1 MQIKEDVFHL
11 SLQPQW
17 IASPEICV
25 ILHILRKPNSIIVS
39 LFIQNSF
46 KFLTSLPPRRPIF
59 YFSAQFQDV
68 KTGFFLQILLK
79 KLITSIEQYVLHIL
93 AFLPFSFRQKF
104 SYFVLREPWTPFVF

>member
-25 ILHILRKPNSIIVS
+25 ILHILLKPNSIIVS

-46 KFLTSLPPRRPIF
+46 KFLTSLPPRRPTFFGLFFGTVSGCKDRLFLADTPQKVDNIHGAVCF
-59 YFSAQFQDV
+59 TYSCFLSVQF
-68 KTGFFLQILLK
+68 
-79 KLITSIEQYVLHIL
+79 
-93 AFLPFSFRQKF
+93 
-104 SYFVLREPWTPFVF
+104 